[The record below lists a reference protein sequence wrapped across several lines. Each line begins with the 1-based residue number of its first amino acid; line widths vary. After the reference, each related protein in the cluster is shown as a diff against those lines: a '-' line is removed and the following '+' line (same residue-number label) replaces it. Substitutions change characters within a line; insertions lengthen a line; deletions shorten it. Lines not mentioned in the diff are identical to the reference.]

1 MLRALI
7 DLIERAYRSPHVW
20 YGCSEQEALAIFRHG
35 VRLTES
41 GYGPAFIAV
50 GSPDAAEG
58 FEVILEFRIDHGC
71 IVDIDA
77 RRPKAD
83 ALYDHAGDVF
93 YILNRRVL
101 GLTRVYDGV
110 VGDPLEET
118 DTRELDEYA
127 LGGLARCTAVTVNA
141 ILQHFH
147 KAPIRLND
155 VPVDQ
160 PGVIRILVGHDLA
173 YRPYLHE
180 AGRTLQ
186 QFIAFHPRGTW
197 CLITKGHAMA
207 LIDGELFDA
216 ENKGADARRVVAAYQ
231 MQRR

>member
-1 MLRALI
+1 MFRALI

-20 YGCSEQEALAIFRHG
+20 HGCSEQEAIAILKDG
-35 VRLTES
+35 IRLSES
-41 GYGPAFIAV
+41 GYGPAFIVV

-58 FEVILEFRIDHGC
+58 YEVILEFRIDHGRV
-71 IVDIDA
+71 VDIDA
-77 RRPKAD
+77 KRSRAD
-83 ALYDHAGDVF
+83 ALYDLAGDV
-93 YILNRRVL
+93 YYVLNKRIL

-141 ILQHFH
+141 ILEHFH
-147 KAPIRLND
+147 KATIRLND

-160 PGVIRILVGHDLA
+160 PGVIRLLVSHGLA

-180 AGRTLQ
+180 VGRTIQ
-186 QFIAFHPRGTW
+186 QFIAFHSRGAW

-216 ENKGADARRVVAAYQ
+216 ENKGAAARHLVAVYQ
-231 MQRR
+231 MQLR